1 MAKTEMD
8 KRIEATIQESEQKN
22 NASGETPGTDVY
34 GKVKE
39 READTGVEIP
49 TKDAVEEAKEWV
61 EENQM

>member
-34 GKVKE
+34 GKVQE